1 MRPKRHRNISV
12 SICLVLVSVYLFPLE
27 AGGMRNSVEAEA
39 VSGRDSG
46 VYDSTYQLMRMIMTT
61 GGMVVKMKTIRNTS
75 CLRH

>member
-1 MRPKRHRNISV
+1 MRPELHRNISV

-46 VYDSTYQLMRMIMTT
+46 IYDSTYQLMRMIMTR
-61 GGMVVKMKTIRNTS
+61 GMVVKMKTIRNIS